1 MGFGEVASHLI
12 LFIAAVII
20 ASSASAIMF
29 VTVQKISIEAG
40 EQGEVLKKMIGTDFS
55 IINDP
60 ANVIY
65 NSTLGA
71 YIIYIKNTGTE
82 EILLTNNTLTIILN
96 GQVVNFQSDKVAI
109 KPGETATLYV
119 YSSRISGDANLIVV
133 TDVGVKKT
141 FKFAG

>member
-1 MGFGEVASHLI
+1 MGFGEVATHLI

-40 EQGEVLKKMIGTDFS
+40 EQGEVLKKMIGTDFE

-65 NSTLGA
+65 NTTLGA
-71 YIIYIKNTGTE
+71 YVIYVKNVGTE
-82 EILLTNNTLTIILN
+82 EILLTNNSLTVILN
-96 GQVVNFQSDKVAI
+96 GQVVNFEADRVSI

-119 YSSRISGDANLIVV
+119 YSPQINGDAKLIVV
-133 TDVGVKKT
+133 TETGVKKT
-141 FKFAG
+141 FEFAG

>member
-29 VTVQKISIEAG
+29 VTVQKISLEAG
-40 EQGEVLKKMIGTDFS
+40 EQGEILKRMIGTDFA

-71 YIIYIKNTGTE
+71 YVIYIKNIGSE
-82 EILLTNNTLTIILN
+82 EILLTNTTLTVILN
-96 GQVVNFQSDKVAI
+96 GQVVSFEADKISI

-119 YSSRISGDANLIVV
+119 YSSRIGGDATLTVV

-141 FKFAG
+141 FRFSG